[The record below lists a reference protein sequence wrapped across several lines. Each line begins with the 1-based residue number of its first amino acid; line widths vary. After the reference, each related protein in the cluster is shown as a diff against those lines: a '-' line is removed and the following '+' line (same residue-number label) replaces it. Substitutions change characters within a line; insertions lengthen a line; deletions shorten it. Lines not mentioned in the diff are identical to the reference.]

1 MYVNDISVLFEPS
14 ESVYLFQ
21 EYMPSE
27 HQNIDFTLEHENSAT
42 LLFLDIKICRK
53 NGKFVTNVCRKPTF
67 IAVFS
72 SYESFISTYQKRG
85 LLQTLFRMYIN

>member
-14 ESVYLFQ
+14 ESVYFFQ
-21 EYMPSE
+21 EYMLSE
-27 HQNIDFTLEHENSAT
+27 HQNIDFTLEHENSAS

-72 SYESFISTYQKRG
+72 SYEVLFQLTKRG
-85 LLQTLFRMYIN
+85 GFYTHCLECA